1 MPKLYFPN
9 LNGLR
14 FLAALGVIIHHVEQ
28 FKSEVG
34 LPSALGSNTITLLG
48 KGGVYLFFVLS
59 GFLITY
65 LLLEEETKTGTIS
78 VRHFYV
84 RRILRTWPLYFL
96 VVALALFVWPVFFP
110 IIAGEHTSAIR
121 HSIAGLACYAL
132 LLPNLAAIFLH
143 PLPFAGQT
151 WSIGVE
157 EQFYLV
163 WPVLMKY
170 FKRRIWIILGI
181 CVGYGLLFHGF
192 FSCLSTQ
199 SASTIDSL
207 MPLAKFM
214 VTFRIDALA
223 FGSLAA
229 WLLHTN
235 HPFLKYL
242 RSPSAYLIST
252 GIAAW
257 LFLRSEKAPSY
268 YPIALSICFAVILL
282 NIVQDR
288 RASLFLETRVMN
300 YLGRISYGIY
310 MWHPVAIVSAF
321 TSVKAAPFSPWIHY
335 PLTLA
340 LTVAIAAFS
349 YHFFEGIFIRQK
361 SLFAK
366 VASSDSRS

>member
-1 MPKLYFPN
+1 M
-9 LNGLR
+9 
-14 FLAALGVIIHHVEQ
+14 
-28 FKSEVG
+28 
-34 LPSALGSNTITLLG
+34 
-48 KGGVYLFFVLS
+48 
-59 GFLITY
+59 
-65 LLLEEETKTGTIS
+65 
-78 VRHFYV
+78 
-84 RRILRTWPLYFL
+84 
-96 VVALALFVWPVFFP
+96 
-110 IIAGEHTSAIR
+110 
-121 HSIAGLACYAL
+121 
-132 LLPNLAAIFLH
+132 
-143 PLPFAGQT
+143 
-151 WSIGVE
+151 
-157 EQFYLV
+157 
-163 WPVLMKY
+163 
-170 FKRRIWIILGI
+170 IILGI

-192 FSCLSTQ
+192 FSWLSTQ

-288 RASLFLETRVMN
+288 RASLVLETRVMN

-310 MWHPVAIVSAF
+310 MWHPVAIVLAF

-349 YHFFEGIFIRQK
+349 YHVFEVSSSAKNHSLPK
-361 SLFAK
+361 SPAVTHAAK
-366 VASSDSRS
+366 ARSYVRRLSSTDFSQHSSVVSRS